1 MENTYIIGVDIG
13 GTTFSSSLF
22 TQTLKLVNTSQIDY
36 ISDSNNQ
43 LQLLDAIS
51 RQILNIAKGKTIDG
65 VGFACPGPLDAK
77 LGRILN
83 TPNLLLLEN
92 CNFIYEMNNRL
103 HLPCSLDNDANLFA
117 LGEYKSYSRKKDV
130 FIGITL
136 GTGLGFGLIIND
148 KIFTG
153 GHGMAAEYGISPIEE
168 GKWESDLSI
177 NGINKLSD
185 KYLNEL
191 LSPKSIFEMAKNN
204 NKDAQLLWNEFGEK
218 LGLCISHVINMFD
231 PDAISIGGGLSNAF
245 RYFYNSMRDNIIKY
259 SPAYA
264 HYNVD
269 IFESPSKELSAKR
282 GAALNVITKTNDI

>member
-22 TQTLKLVNTSQIDY
+22 TQTLKLVHTSQIDY
-36 ISDSNNQ
+36 ISEFNNQ
-43 LQLLDAIS
+43 LLLLDAIS
-51 RQILNIAKGKTIDG
+51 KQILDMAKGKPIDG

-103 HLPCSLDNDANLFA
+103 HLPCYLDNDANLFA
-117 LGEYKSYSRKKDV
+117 LGEYKSYSGKKDV

-136 GTGLGFGLIIND
+136 GTGLGFGIVING
-148 KIFTG
+148 KLFTG
-153 GHGMAAEYGISPIEE
+153 AHGMAAEYGISPVEWGE
-168 GKWESDLSI
+168 WEAELSI
-177 NGINKLSD
+177 NGITKLSE
-185 KYLNEL
+185 KYLNEIL
-191 LSPKSIFEMAKNN
+191 NPKTIFEMATNN
-204 NKDAQLLWNEFGEK
+204 NNDAQQLWSEFGVK

-245 RYFYNSMRDNIIKY
+245 KYFHNPMRNNIIKY
-259 SPAYA
+259 SPAYV
-264 HYNVD
+264 HYDIN

-282 GAALNVITKTNDI
+282 GAALNAIT